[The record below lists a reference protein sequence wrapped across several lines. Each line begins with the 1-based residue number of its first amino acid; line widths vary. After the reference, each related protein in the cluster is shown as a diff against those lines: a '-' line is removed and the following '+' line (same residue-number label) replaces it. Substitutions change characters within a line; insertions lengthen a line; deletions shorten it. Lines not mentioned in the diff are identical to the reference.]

1 MSLQFCITSVG
12 MLIIQSS
19 LNSLG
24 TLAVTA
30 YTIGNKIDVIMEQ
43 GPVAIGAAVSTGYLF
58 LDFRILHRLFRKI
71 FYLFICLRKC
81 RNAYWKR
88 RYFYENYWYY
98 RYFSWNPL
106 YFPQLYPGYGT
117 WNSFSHRRNY

>member
-19 LNSLG
+19 LNNLG

-43 GPVAIGAAVSTGYLF
+43 GPVAIGAAVSIYTAQNLGAGKIQ
-58 LDFRILHRLFRKI
+58 RIRQGVK
-71 FYLFICLRKC
+71 
-81 RNAYWKR
+81 A
-88 RYFYENYWYY
+88 
-98 RYFSWNPL
+98 SM
-106 YFPQLYPGYGT
+106 
-117 WNSFSHRRNY
+117 

>member
-12 MLIIQSS
+12 MLIIQFS

-43 GPVAIGAAVSTGYLF
+43 GPVAIGAAVSTYTAQNLGAGKIQ
-58 LDFRILHRLFRKI
+58 RIRQGVK
-71 FYLFICLRKC
+71 
-81 RNAYWKR
+81 A
-88 RYFYENYWYY
+88 
-98 RYFSWNPL
+98 SM
-106 YFPQLYPGYGT
+106 
-117 WNSFSHRRNY
+117 

>member
-30 YTIGNKIDVIMEQ
+30 YTIGNKIDV
-43 GPVAIGAAVSTGYLF
+43 GPVAIGAAVSIYTAQNLGAGKIQRTG
-58 LDFRILHRLFRKI
+58 R
-71 FYLFICLRKC
+71 
-81 RNAYWKR
+81 
-88 RYFYENYWYY
+88 
-98 RYFSWNPL
+98 
-106 YFPQLYPGYGT
+106 G
-117 WNSFSHRRNY
+117 